1 MATVVVVFCCSS
13 VIKQTSDSSLQS
25 LIEKAAK
32 AIGYPSLED
41 KQKVKFIK
49 GGDVFV
55 SLPTGYGKSLCY
67 TLLPSIF
74 DNLRGV
80 KKKSIVLVVSPL
92 LALMKDQVANISAKG
107 ITAVHISDREKIS
120 RTK

>member
-1 MATVVVVFCCSS
+1 M
-13 VIKQTSDSSLQS
+13 
-25 LIEKAAK
+25 
-32 AIGYPSLED
+32 
-41 KQKVKFIK
+41 
-49 GGDVFV
+49 
-55 SLPTGYGKSLCY
+55 CY

-80 KKKSIVLVVSPL
+80 EKKSIVMVVSPL

-120 RTK
+120 RTKEKGLLSGDFQVVFVSPESLFRGTRVRNVICSNLYRKI